1 MTAIYK
7 RELKTFFTTVTG
19 WLFIAAHVCLA
30 GLYFF
35 VVNLLEGYGS
45 VADTVS
51 SILFLLLLTTP
62 ILSMRILAEERK
74 QKTDPLILTSPVSI
88 GGIVWGKYLA
98 MATVFTVPVA
108 VMALFPL
115 ILKQYGS
122 VPMGESY
129 TAILVYY
136 LFGLACLAVSL
147 FVSSLTESQVIAAV
161 VSFAVLFVGYMMS
174 GICSL
179 ISRSGNLLTRILS
192 AFDFSARLD
201 DLMGGTLDLKAV
213 LYFFTIIA
221 VFLFLT
227 TQSIQKR
234 RYQISVKTLQFGAYS
249 TGMTAVA
256 LVIAVFVN
264 LAVGALPSRYTTLD
278 MTAEKLYSLTDTTKS
293 LVQGLDEDVTV
304 YILQSEG
311 GLEETLK
318 TTLERYAELS
328 DHVKLVYKDPV
339 VSPDFYRNY
348 TDSITLNSMI
358 VESDKRFKVVNYSD
372 VYERSYDYNS
382 YTSTVTGYDA
392 EGLLTSAIAYVT
404 GDSAPVIY
412 QLTGHDE
419 YPLSGSFAE
428 GMEKA
433 NADTGNL
440 ALLTEDSVPDDAS
453 GVMVIAPT
461 MDLGEDDAD
470 KLIAYLEQGGSLL
483 METQY
488 TDLFSQ
494 ERPNLSRVLD
504 WFGLSVGDGLIVE
517 PDADRMYQSPVY
529 LIPEVKSDPLTSGV
543 YGEAYD
549 YILMPY
555 AQPILIREQD
565 DVTVTQLL
573 TTSEDAYSKV
583 GLNED
588 STLEKAEGDQEGPFA
603 VGVKA
608 VKTLSEDKEAQLI
621 LYSSDMLFLDS
632 TNQYT
637 MNNNLTLFN
646 NAVGSMAGEAETVSV
661 PVKSYETYY
670 VAPSAAASVRLAV
683 LFIGLIPVA
692 CLVCGIVIWVR
703 RRRR

>member
-1 MTAIYK
+1 MTAIFK

-35 VVNLLEGYGS
+35 VVNLLNGDGN

-74 QKTDPLILTSPVSI
+74 QKTDQLILTSPVSI

-98 MATVFTVPVA
+98 MAAVFTVPVA

-115 ILKQYGS
+115 ILKSYGS

-136 LFGLACLAVSL
+136 LFGLACLAISL
-147 FVSSLTESQVIAAV
+147 FISSLTESQVIAAV

-179 ISRSGNLLTRILS
+179 ISQTGNLVTKILG
-192 AFDFSARLD
+192 AFDFSARLNE
-201 DLMGGTLDLKAV
+201 LLGGTLDLKAA
-213 LYFFTIIA
+213 LYFLTIIA

-249 TGMTAVA
+249 TGMTAVV
-256 LVIAVFVN
+256 LIIAVFAN

-278 MTAEKLYSLTDTTKS
+278 MTEEKLYSLTATTKN
-293 LVQGLDEDVTV
+293 LVQGLAEDVNIYV
-304 YILQSEG
+304 LQAESRTD
-311 GLEETLK
+311 ETLK

-339 VSPDFYRNY
+339 VSPEFYRNY
-348 TDSITLNSMI
+348 TDSVSLDSMI
-358 VESDKRFKVVNYSD
+358 VESDKRFKVVDYSD
-372 VYERSYDYNS
+372 VYERSYDYNT

-404 GDSAPVIY
+404 GDSAPVLY

-419 YPLSGSFAE
+419 YPLSGSFSE
-428 GMEKA
+428 GLDKA
-433 NADTGNL
+433 NADTADL
-440 ALLTEDSVPDDAS
+440 AFLTQESVPEDAG
-453 GVMVIAPT
+453 GVMIIAPT

-483 METQY
+483 IETRY
-488 TDLFSQ
+488 TDLFAQ
-494 ERPNLSRVLD
+494 EMPNLSRVLD

-529 LIPEVKSDPLTSGV
+529 LLPEVKYDSLTQGV
-543 YGEAYD
+543 YGSDYD

-555 AQPILIREQD
+555 AQPILIRESE

-573 TTSEDAYSKV
+573 TTSEDAYAKV
-583 GLNED
+583 GLDEE
-588 STLEKAEGDQEGPFA
+588 STLEQAEGDQAGPFA

-608 VKTLSEDKEAQLI
+608 VRTVSDDTEAQLI

-637 MNNNLTLFN
+637 MNNNLTLFT
-646 NAVGSMAGEAETVSV
+646 NAVSALAGETESVSV

-670 VAPSAAASVRLAV
+670 VAASAADSVRLAI
-683 LFIGLIPVA
+683 LFIGLIPVVSLA
-692 CLVCGIVIWVR
+692 CGIVIWIR